1 MGKAFLATVIVLT
14 LAALANAQKNRFN
27 FESRIGVTDINP
39 QKELCLTILNSNIS
53 VGSRITLIAA
63 DKPQSLAEAVVEKRL
78 PRSCSSNP
86 DVPQVA
92 SFYLLKLTKG
102 SSSFF
107 NDSAP
112 VPPSIAVFSPSNP
125 IRIVRRIVS
134 ADLNGDGRREYFRQC
149 TSNEG
154 VHLTVWSG
162 KPLRGKRVWHW
173 YYYLGYDVEPSCQKK
188 DYQE

>member
-1 MGKAFLATVIVLT
+1 MRKAFLATVIVLT

-27 FESRIGVTDINP
+27 FESQIGVADINP

-53 VGSRITLIAA
+53 TGSRIALIAT
-63 DKPQSLAEAVVEKRL
+63 DKPQSLAEARVQKRL
-78 PRSCSSNP
+78 PRSCSPNP
-86 DVPQVA
+86 DVPQGA

-102 SSSFF
+102 GSGFLD
-107 NDSAP
+107 DSA
-112 VPPSIAVFSPSNP
+112 VMPPSIAVFRPSNP
-125 IRIVRRIVS
+125 IRIAGRIVS
-134 ADLNGDGRREYFRQC
+134 VDLNGDGRREYFRQC

-162 KPLRGKRVWHW
+162 KPLVGKRVWHW
-173 YYYLGYDVEPSCQKK
+173 YYYLGYDVEPSCKKK